1 VNRQNAR
8 VGLLRMG
15 GRREHDE
22 TNKCGECDA
31 SHEKFPLIV
40 GVDVF
45 RRCDRTKPGLSLQEI
60 EAWYRPRA

>member
-1 VNRQNAR
+1 
-8 VGLLRMG
+8 MG

-60 EAWYRPRA
+60 EAWYRLRA